1 MPEHRCPR
9 AVAMQTSRGGVG
21 HIKMAAHERKQST
34 TFSAVYI
41 QNIPSMHCLPHSQEI
56 KDKEQNVEKIAHI
69 KQTGLNKKIFIY
81 ALYNLNYDPYTY

>member
-56 KDKEQNVEKIAHI
+56 KDKIAHI
-69 KQTGLNKKIFIY
+69 KQTGLTKKIFIY